1 MKMDEKGIGTALI
14 VVIVVAVIVVAV
26 AVPAVI
32 LLKPGEGPAPGGPT
46 TTPTTTPPIT
56 TTPLTTTTPT
66 TTTTPWTAAQGL
78 QIALKDQGMPEV
90 KFLQPTIIE
99 IQLQL
104 ENGDW
109 KTIWSDPNG
118 IKLTLTPGG
127 PEQILGTVS
136 LDAGTYVGT
145 RLLVSTI
152 YVEVDINR
160 DGDTLDENVE
170 IILPENFPPPSE
182 MIPVS
187 VFENIKATADQIK
200 PKTDQIENLT
210 ARMEELRTQI
220 EDPATENEERQSL
233 IAEADETRTQIEGL
247 VGEVEGLMDQI
258 KQLTGGTG
266 LPRREGG
273 YIYTGSYLDEKHTA
287 IPPNNIVPVVWE
299 ENFVYGGS
307 GGKILYDLT
316 LHPLKPK
323 HEQISVKVST
333 EA

>member
-118 IKLTLTPGG
+118 IKLTLTPG
-127 PEQILGTVS
+127 EREDIF
-136 LDAGTYVGT
+136 T
-145 RLLVSTI
+145 RGATWTRSIPRSHPITSFLLCGRKTLST
-152 YVEVDINR
+152 
-160 DGDTLDENVE
+160 
-170 IILPENFPPPSE
+170 
-182 MIPVS
+182 
-187 VFENIKATADQIK
+187 
-200 PKTDQIENLT
+200 
-210 ARMEELRTQI
+210 
-220 EDPATENEERQSL
+220 
-233 IAEADETRTQIEGL
+233 AEA
-247 VGEVEGLMDQI
+247 VE
-258 KQLTGGTG
+258 
-266 LPRREGG
+266 RF
-273 YIYTGSYLDEKHTA
+273 YT
-287 IPPNNIVPVVWE
+287 
-299 ENFVYGGS
+299 
-307 GGKILYDLT
+307 ILRCT
-316 LHPLKPK
+316 H
-323 HEQISVKVST
+323 
-333 EA
+333 